1 MPARSIAT
9 ATISFGL
16 VSVPVN
22 LYSSA
27 ESKASVSFNMLHKKC
42 GSRLKQQYIC
52 SKENEV
58 VPRDDTVK
66 GYEFAKDQYVI
77 LSPEELKALEEKS
90 TGMIDVLEFVPLS
103 KVDREY
109 VEKVYYLGPDKGG
122 DRAYRLLA
130 AALNDTGRAALGQY
144 AARGQQYLVLLR
156 PLNGVIVMEQ
166 LHYADEVRPTS
177 EVTIPAGDV
186 KPAELA
192 LAKQLIEQTA
202 NDSFQPEKYK
212 DLVRERVLEAIQR
225 KVDGQ
230 EITAE
235 KAPDSGGKILDLMDA
250 LKASLASAP
259 PAEKAEKKR
268 RKAS

>member
-1 MPARSIAT
+1 
-9 ATISFGL
+9 
-16 VSVPVN
+16 
-22 LYSSA
+22 
-27 ESKASVSFNMLHKKC
+27 
-42 GSRLKQQYIC
+42 
-52 SKENEV
+52 
-58 VPRDDTVK
+58 
-66 GYEFAKDQYVI
+66 
-77 LSPEELKALEEKS
+77 
-90 TGMIDVLEFVPLS
+90 
-103 KVDREY
+103 
-109 VEKVYYLGPDKGG
+109 
-122 DRAYRLLA
+122 
-130 AALNDTGRAALGQY
+130 
-144 AARGQQYLVLLR
+144 VLLR

-177 EVTIPAGDV
+177 EVTIPAGEV

-250 LKASLASAP
+250 LKASLASPP
-259 PAEKAEKKR
+259 PAEKTDKKR